1 MSKLFS
7 FGKLI
12 SKNKDDALH
21 ESESPKIT
29 DDQPEETDI
38 SDQMENQIAN
48 PETSA
53 DKDIS
58 RYTSDDII
66 DENNTATRMRR
77 SSLLETMEHDL
88 KIASENLNQQEL
100 FLRQSREQ
108 LRNFRSFM
116 TSHEVDFETIAR
128 LKSDLRT
135 ATIEG
140 ARLTTINQSLR
151 KQMEAE
157 KASAASLSNRN
168 SELRVALET
177 ARAEIIALA
186 DRDAQFSEEV
196 KELTGELK
204 TADLK
209 LSEATHM
216 LEELRMENTVLKDRV
231 ENDQADL
238 TSISRKATELEK
250 KYEEL
255 SAKRSKYLEENERME
270 IDLRG
275 ALTELD
281 HYRSLT
287 AELESQ
293 LSNVKL
299 EATAADRRAEEK
311 IKARENEL
319 FSLRSKTSTLA
330 SELRIKSQLA
340 AQAQDEVADMRS
352 HVKLSRDEVQ
362 SLRQRLS
369 AEKARNEEER
379 TLLIKA
385 NEENTD
391 ITARLDSVVGELEK
405 YRRENER
412 LTKMLKIE
420 NQRFDFL
427 NEDGDISA
435 STEEV
440 VSLPKVKETRF
451 PKIKLVKGDKTAD
464 ADKDDP
470 TADPATSTLPY

>member
-1 MSKLFS
+1 MYTYGIKNYPYSAIHILQYLKILEIIKKSNIGNDDIIYTGWKRAMSKLFS

-157 KASAASLSNRN
+157 KASAASL
-168 SELRVALET
+168 RV
-177 ARAEIIALA
+177 
-186 DRDAQFSEEV
+186 
-196 KELTGELK
+196 
-204 TADLK
+204 
-209 LSEATHM
+209 
-216 LEELRMENTVLKDRV
+216 
-231 ENDQADL
+231 
-238 TSISRKATELEK
+238 
-250 KYEEL
+250 
-255 SAKRSKYLEENERME
+255 
-270 IDLRG
+270 
-275 ALTELD
+275 
-281 HYRSLT
+281 
-287 AELESQ
+287 
-293 LSNVKL
+293 
-299 EATAADRRAEEK
+299 
-311 IKARENEL
+311 
-319 FSLRSKTSTLA
+319 
-330 SELRIKSQLA
+330 
-340 AQAQDEVADMRS
+340 
-352 HVKLSRDEVQ
+352 
-362 SLRQRLS
+362 
-369 AEKARNEEER
+369 
-379 TLLIKA
+379 
-385 NEENTD
+385 
-391 ITARLDSVVGELEK
+391 
-405 YRRENER
+405 
-412 LTKMLKIE
+412 
-420 NQRFDFL
+420 
-427 NEDGDISA
+427 
-435 STEEV
+435 
-440 VSLPKVKETRF
+440 
-451 PKIKLVKGDKTAD
+451 
-464 ADKDDP
+464 
-470 TADPATSTLPY
+470 

>member
-157 KASAASLSNRN
+157 KASAASL
-168 SELRVALET
+168 RV
-177 ARAEIIALA
+177 
-186 DRDAQFSEEV
+186 
-196 KELTGELK
+196 
-204 TADLK
+204 
-209 LSEATHM
+209 
-216 LEELRMENTVLKDRV
+216 
-231 ENDQADL
+231 
-238 TSISRKATELEK
+238 
-250 KYEEL
+250 
-255 SAKRSKYLEENERME
+255 
-270 IDLRG
+270 
-275 ALTELD
+275 
-281 HYRSLT
+281 
-287 AELESQ
+287 
-293 LSNVKL
+293 
-299 EATAADRRAEEK
+299 
-311 IKARENEL
+311 
-319 FSLRSKTSTLA
+319 
-330 SELRIKSQLA
+330 
-340 AQAQDEVADMRS
+340 
-352 HVKLSRDEVQ
+352 
-362 SLRQRLS
+362 
-369 AEKARNEEER
+369 
-379 TLLIKA
+379 
-385 NEENTD
+385 
-391 ITARLDSVVGELEK
+391 
-405 YRRENER
+405 
-412 LTKMLKIE
+412 
-420 NQRFDFL
+420 
-427 NEDGDISA
+427 
-435 STEEV
+435 
-440 VSLPKVKETRF
+440 
-451 PKIKLVKGDKTAD
+451 
-464 ADKDDP
+464 
-470 TADPATSTLPY
+470 